1 VRRHVIHTAYRSSGV
16 GQDPEKAETMATGRM
31 LFCQNAL
38 IEKLLDL
45 GAYHSSPRPQ
55 QGSTRRNT
63 CKNMGDVVN
72 GPIDFL
78 ERKLAFARVAWFLGT
93 AKLGSSPLHLS
104 PLRRPPNG
112 SFSIR
117 IAFRCCLP
125 LICFPPFAISILK
138 TPIVAGQLTFAVL
151 CLYLFAAPP
160 DALARRVSQNSC
172 NRHRLKR

>member
-1 VRRHVIHTAYRSSGV
+1 
-16 GQDPEKAETMATGRM
+16 MATGRM

-38 IEKLLDL
+38 IEKLLGL
-45 GAYHSSPRPQ
+45 GAYHSSPRPPRPQ
-55 QGSTRRNT
+55 QGTRRNT
-63 CKNMGDVVN
+63 CKKMGDVVN

-78 ERKLAFARVAWFLGT
+78 ERKLAFARVVAWFLGT
-93 AKLGSSPLHLS
+93 AKLGSSPLHFS

-112 SFSIR
+112 SFSIS

-125 LICFPPFAISILK
+125 LICFPPFAISISILK

-160 DALARRVSQNSC
+160 DALARRVSQNSR